1 MPTVNLPLC
10 HRHTD
15 RREKRSGL
23 AMQPW
28 FLVVAFVFALLI
40 SSGGF
45 CQAQIE
51 KNGTNLFRQDN
62 LMAWCIVPF
71 DGKKRTPEE
80 RAQMLK
86 ELKISKFAYDY
97 RAEHIPTFERE
108 IQALKE
114 NGIELSAWWFP
125 TQMNPEAKSIL
136 ELLAKHQLKPQLW
149 VMGSGKR
156 TMTPEEENQFVAS
169 EVARIGAIADAANA
183 IGCKV
188 GLYNH
193 GGWFGV
199 PENMVRLVRELK
211 RPNVGIVYNLHH
223 AHEELERLP
232 EVLQLLK
239 PYLLVLNVNGM
250 ETAGDQVGKKIL
262 VIGEGNRDRWV
273 FEVISKSGYEGPIGI
288 LNHTNE
294 DARTRLDANLAGL
307 RQVTAN

>member
-1 MPTVNLPLC
+1 MPRENVQVYN
-10 HRHTD
+10 RYTD
-15 RREKRSGL
+15 GREKRSGWVMDPV
-23 AMQPW
+23 AQM
-28 FLVVAFVFALLI
+28 VAVAFVLLF
-40 SSGGF
+40 SSGTP
-45 CQAQIE
+45 CQAQVVP
-51 KNGTNLFRQDN
+51 NGTNLFRQDN

-86 ELKISKFAYDY
+86 ELKISKLAYDY

-114 NGIELSAWWFP
+114 NGLELSAWWFP
-125 TQMNPEAKSIL
+125 TQLNPEAKSIL

-199 PENMVRLVRELK
+199 PENMVRMVRELK

-250 ETAGDQVGKKIL
+250 ETGGDQVGKKIL

-273 FEVISKSGYEGPIGI
+273 FEAISKSGYAGPIGI

-294 DARTRLDANLAGL
+294 DARTRLEANLAGL
-307 RQVTAN
+307 RQLTGN